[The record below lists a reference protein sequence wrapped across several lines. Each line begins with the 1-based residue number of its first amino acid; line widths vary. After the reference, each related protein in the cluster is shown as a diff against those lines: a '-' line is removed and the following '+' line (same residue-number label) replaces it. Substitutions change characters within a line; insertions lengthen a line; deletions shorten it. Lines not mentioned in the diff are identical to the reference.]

1 MPCGIAPRYI
11 FRAGSVPV
19 PDELRL
25 GLVNKL
31 WGRDHGGVEAVLHA
45 EAGDLAQ
52 RGFGV
57 RVLACR
63 PWGSP
68 PRPLPPGVVVQ
79 ELPGPVVAGM
89 PVAAGFYP
97 ALRRLAAQS
106 DLLHFHLPFPL
117 AEAAALAL
125 PRPARWIAT
134 LHAEVLDR
142 PRWMSL
148 AQQEI
153 TQRFLQRAEAI
164 LVSSARSAQCRALAA
179 LQERV
184 YVLPFG
190 FDLRPFLQ
198 AGVQPRPPRRPVIA
212 FLGRLVPYKGVDVL
226 LRAAAN
232 LAAHVHVLG
241 DGRER
246 PALERLTAQLG
257 LSGRVRFFGHV
268 SDAELPRRL
277 QEADVLALPSR
288 TAAEAFGVAQV
299 EAMAAGLP
307 VVNTAL
313 ATGTDWVSLHGLT
326 GLTVAPEDPAA
337 LAAALR
343 RLLQD
348 RPFRLACGQRAR
360 QRARELF
367 SIERRG
373 PELAALFENLRTTR
387 RWAA

>member
-1 MPCGIAPRYI
+1 MPD
-11 FRAGSVPV
+11 SV
-19 PDELRL
+19 RL
-25 GLVNKL
+25 GLVNKF
-31 WGRDHGGVEAVLHA
+31 WGRDRGGVEAVLHA
-45 EAGDLAQ
+45 EAGGMAQ
-52 RGFGV
+52 HGFGV
-57 RVLACR
+57 QVLACR
-63 PWGSP
+63 PWGSA
-68 PRPLPPGVVVQ
+68 PRPFPSGIEGQ
-79 ELPGPVVAGM
+79 ELPAPVVAGM

-97 ALRRLAAQS
+97 ALRTLAAHS

-125 PRPARWIAT
+125 PGHTRWIAT

-142 PRWMSL
+142 PRWMTL
-148 AQQEI
+148 PQQEI
-153 TQRFLQRAEAI
+153 TRRFLERAEAI
-164 LVSSARSAQCRALAA
+164 VVSSSSSAQCRALTA

-184 YVLPFG
+184 HVIPFG

-198 AGVQPRPPRRPVIA
+198 AGAQRRPKRWPVIA

-226 LRAAAN
+226 LRAAVS
-232 LAAHVHVLG
+232 LAANVHILG

-257 LSGRVRFFGHV
+257 LGERVRFLGHV
-268 SDAELPRRL
+268 PDAELPQRL
-277 QEADVLALPSR
+277 HEADVLALPSR
-288 TAAEAFGVAQV
+288 TPAEAFGVAQV
-299 EAMAAGLP
+299 EAMATGLP
-307 VVNTAL
+307 VANTAL

-326 GLTVAPEDPAA
+326 GLTVAPNDPAA

-343 RLLQD
+343 RLLED

-373 PELAALFENLRTTR
+373 AELAALFQDLLAVR
-387 RWAA
+387 RSAA